1 MQVFIRYSVNL
12 LYIMVILFVALSIS
26 AYAFIEKTDKDKQG
40 KDMILGKVVKEEIP
54 QIATADGF
62 VTSIDKK
69 MGDNISIDEKIL
81 TIAKEYH
88 ENEDTDSVVESKTTN
103 SSDKGIIKKVY
114 VKKGQNIKMNQ
125 AVASVLADDNIL
137 IVLNVDEEEY
147 KMIKNLKNIYFY
159 SNRLDQSFAVES
171 SLLNPAVLGAESS
184 SNSFQLNF
192 AFKNPNESISLL
204 HNEKVE
210 LLLPKEKEEHSWE
223 SFLSNFRH

>member
-1 MQVFIRYSVNL
+1 
-12 LYIMVILFVALSIS
+12 MVILFVALSIS
-26 AYAFIEKTDKDKQG
+26 AYAFIEKTDKDKQD

-103 SSDKGIIKKVY
+103 SSAKGIIKKVY

-147 KMIKNLKNIYFY
+147 KMIKSLKDVYFY

-184 SNSFQLNF
+184 SNSFQLSF
-192 AFKNPNESISLL
+192 TFKNPNESISLL

-210 LLLPKEKEEHSWE
+210 LLLPKDKEEHSWE